1 MKTIEL
7 DLTGCQYLSEIHER
21 IRIAFDFPEWYGNN
35 WDAFWDLLRS
45 ECDSD
50 KLIVKG
56 INTLTKE
63 FDEHIAIFKE
73 TLDDYIEFRDKY
85 TKCGLKAFDYEIIS

>member
-7 DLTGCQYLSEIHER
+7 DLTGCKYLSEIHER
-21 IRIAFDFPEWYGNN
+21 IRFAFDFPEWYGAN

-50 KLIVKG
+50 KLIIKG
-56 INTLTKE
+56 TNTLTKE
-63 FDEHIAIFKE
+63 FDEYIAIFKE
-73 TLDDYIEFRDKY
+73 TLDEYIAFRDKY

>member
-7 DLTGCQYLSEIHER
+7 DLTGCKYLSDIHER
-21 IRIAFDFPEWYGNN
+21 IRIAFDFPEWFGAN

-50 KLIVKG
+50 KLIIKG
-56 INTLTKE
+56 TNTLTKE

-73 TLDDYIEFRDKY
+73 TLDEYIAFRDKY

>member
-7 DLTGCQYLSEIHER
+7 DLTGCKYLAEIHER
-21 IRIAFDFPEWYGNN
+21 IRVAFDFPEWYGSN

-50 KLIVKG
+50 KLIIKG
-56 INTLTKE
+56 TNTLSTE
-63 FDEHIAIFKE
+63 FDEHMSMLKK
-73 TLDDYIEFRDKY
+73 TLDEYIEFRDKY
-85 TKCGLKAFDYEIIS
+85 TKYGLKAFGYEIHN

>member
-1 MKTIEL
+1 MKIIEL
-7 DLTGCQYLSEIHER
+7 NLTGCKYLSEIHER
-21 IRIAFDFPEWYGNN
+21 IRIAFDFPEWYGAN

-50 KLIVKG
+50 KLIIKG
-56 INTLTKE
+56 TNTLTKE

-73 TLDDYIEFRDKY
+73 TLDEYIEFRNKCTKY
-85 TKCGLKAFDYEIIS
+85 GLKAFDYEIIS

>member
-7 DLTGCQYLSEIHER
+7 DLTGCKYLSDIHER
-21 IRIAFDFPEWYGNN
+21 IRIAFDFPEWYGAN

-50 KLIVKG
+50 KLIIKG
-56 INTLTKE
+56 TNTLTKE

-73 TLDDYIEFRDKY
+73 ILDEYIAFRDKY

>member
-7 DLTGCQYLSEIHER
+7 DLTGCKCLSDIHER
-21 IRIAFDFPEWYGNN
+21 IRIAFDFPEWYGAN

-50 KLIVKG
+50 KLIIKG
-56 INTLTKE
+56 TNTLTKE

-73 TLDDYIEFRDKY
+73 TLDEYIAFRDKY

>member
-7 DLTGCQYLSEIHER
+7 DLTGCKYLSDIHER
-21 IRIAFDFPEWYGNN
+21 IRIAFDFPEWYGAN

-45 ECDSD
+45 KCDSD
-50 KLIVKG
+50 KLIIKG
-56 INTLTKE
+56 TNTLTKE

-73 TLDDYIEFRDKY
+73 TLDEYIAFRDKY